1 METLQDIEYKYISDI
16 VKFFCKLYVE
26 LYALYNPITKNINP
40 IYFNAAIQ
48 ELITKQLD
56 NRLMKSSIVNDYRVS
71 TNILSTIERRDLVLD
86 NLVNDADNDIEE
98 HVDVYIEHRRGIF
111 YSFRYNLKDS
121 SFIVTP

>member
-16 VKFFCKLYVE
+16 VKFFCKSYVE
-26 LYALYNPITKNINP
+26 LVLYNKPNS
-40 IYFNAAIQ
+40 IQ
-48 ELITKQLD
+48 ELIMKQLD
-56 NRLMKSSIVNDYRVS
+56 NRLVKSSIVNDYRVS